1 MHDNILLTLGLA
13 KKSRNIVSGE
23 FSTENAIKRRKA
35 FLVIVATDAS
45 DNTKKKFTDKCSF
58 YNVPLFFYSDK
69 ESIGRALCLEMRTSV
84 AVTDAGLAN
93 TLIKNIKER

>member
-69 ESIGRALCLEMRTSV
+69 ESIGRAIGLEMRTSV
-84 AVTDAGLAN
+84 AVTDAGFAN
-93 TLIKNIKER
+93 TLIKKIKER